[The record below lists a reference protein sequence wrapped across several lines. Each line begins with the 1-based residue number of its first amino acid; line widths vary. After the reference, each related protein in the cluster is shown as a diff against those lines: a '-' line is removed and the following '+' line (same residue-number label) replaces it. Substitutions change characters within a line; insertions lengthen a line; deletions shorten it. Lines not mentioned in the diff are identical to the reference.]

1 MDCERMGRRTGGE
14 SARSIRDP
22 YYFSLSCWFN
32 GRGREGKKRMKREN
46 RGEKNLV
53 P

>member
-22 YYFSLSCWFN
+22 YFSLSLLLVQWQ
-32 GRGREGKKRMKREN
+32 RERREKEDEKRE
-46 RGEKNLV
+46 
-53 P
+53 